1 VSPLININLNDQIF
15 PGNFAAHLAQ
25 SSSGGPWPKRVE
37 LFWTEPDLAFFP
49 VSTTAHLESQRRSRA
64 FFAET
69 DLSACE
75 FTGQITLINNV
86 APRAVQLIRQS
97 SKQKFAFNFPIICCS
112 SIFLH
117 KANMLNAMSL
127 LSRFSRSEKN
137 LVERV
142 VLNAL
147 PVRESK
153 IHAGITGA
161 GCKPARLT
169 QCALEKFV

>member
-1 VSPLININLNDQIF
+1 
-15 PGNFAAHLAQ
+15 
-25 SSSGGPWPKRVE
+25 
-37 LFWTEPDLAFFP
+37 
-49 VSTTAHLESQRRSRA
+49 
-64 FFAET
+64 
-69 DLSACE
+69 
-75 FTGQITLINNV
+75 
-86 APRAVQLIRQS
+86 
-97 SKQKFAFNFPIICCS
+97 
-112 SIFLH
+112 
-117 KANMLNAMSL
+117 MLNAMSL

-147 PVRESK
+147 PVRERK